1 MARPKS
7 KIDPKT
13 LENAESELKNLKHSK
28 LSIQLKAIIASFDN
42 TVGEVAKIF
51 QVTERTVFRWVDR
64 FTENGIDGLRDKP
77 KGHFSAKLS
86 QEHLNEIEN
95 WILSGKS
102 AAGQSICWTLGRLQ
116 NEVETTFEI
125 SISTTALWNYLEK
138 MNLVL
143 RKPRP
148 EHASADK
155 QLQSEFK
162 KNRRKSRKIFWR
174 TK

>member
-7 KIDPKT
+7 KIEPKT
-13 LENAESELKNLKHSK
+13 LENAESELKKLDQSK
-28 LSIQLKAIIASFDN
+28 LSLQLKAIIASSDN
-42 TVGEVAKIF
+42 PVKQVAKIF

-64 FTENGIDGLRDKP
+64 FSENGIDGLLDKP
-77 KGHFSAKLS
+77 KGHFSSKLS
-86 QEHLNEIEN
+86 NEHLNEIEN
-95 WILSGKS
+95 WILSGKN
-102 AAGQSICWTLGRLQ
+102 AAGQSIYWTLGRLQ
-116 NEVETTFEI
+116 NEVEKTFEI
-125 SISTTALWNYLEK
+125 IISTTALWNYLEK

-162 KNRRKSRKIFWR
+162 KKPEK
-174 TK
+174 K

>member
-13 LENAESELKNLKHSK
+13 LEKAESELKKLDHSK
-28 LSIQLKAIIASFDN
+28 LSLQLKAIIASSDN
-42 TVGEVAKIF
+42 TVEQVAKIF
-51 QVTERTVFRWVDR
+51 KVTVRTVFRWVDR
-64 FTENGIDGLRDKP
+64 FKENGIDGLRDKP
-77 KGHFSAKLS
+77 KGHFSPKLS
-86 QEHLNEIEN
+86 QEHLNRIEN

-102 AAGQSICWTLGRLQ
+102 ASGQPIYWTLGRLQ

-125 SISTTALWNYLEK
+125 IISTTALWNYLEK

-155 QLQSEFK
+155 QLQAEFK
-162 KNRRKSRKIFWR
+162 KNRRKS
-174 TK
+174 

>member
-13 LENAESELKNLKHSK
+13 LENAETELKKLAHSK
-28 LSIQLKAIIASFDN
+28 LSLQLKAIIASSDN
-42 TVGEVAKIF
+42 TVQEVAKIF
-51 QVTERTVFRWVDR
+51 KVADRTVFRWVDR
-64 FTENGIDGLRDKP
+64 FTESGIDGLRDRP
-77 KGHFSAKLS
+77 KGHLSSKLS

-95 WILSGKS
+95 WILSGKN

-125 SISTTALWNYLEK
+125 SIGITALWNYLGK

-162 KNRRKSRKIFWR
+162 KNRRKS
-174 TK
+174 